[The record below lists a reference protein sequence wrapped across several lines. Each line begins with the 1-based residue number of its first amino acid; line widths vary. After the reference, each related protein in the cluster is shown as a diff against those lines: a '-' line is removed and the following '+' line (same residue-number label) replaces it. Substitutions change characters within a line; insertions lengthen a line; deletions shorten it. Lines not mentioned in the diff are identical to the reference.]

1 MNFALTNPFMWP
13 YVRRGAERLL
23 HDLAVYLTSLG
34 HRVCVY
40 AMAPREAREDRGG
53 VTYISIRQ
61 RWRPSLRQFNSCHDY
76 AYRLP
81 RYLARSGCDA
91 VFCLSYFDA
100 YAALQAKRSHGA
112 QFKVLHQSVGIPTRR
127 YFRAVPLDA
136 WFMRTVL
143 RHADELLVLSDF
155 ARETLRRDFGRE
167 ALVIPA
173 PIVASAFS
181 SADAPS
187 SSPANVRVLFVGD
200 VDEPRKGARLL
211 CRAFAR
217 IKREF
222 PDAVLVFAGRASDA
236 TRAELLAEPALRD
249 LSSSVQ
255 FLGVGEVEDLPALY
269 RSASVTVLPAVWEAF
284 GLVLVESLAAGTPV
298 VGARHGG
305 IPEIVRGPP
314 VGELFDPAPFGIQ
327 SDNVAGLAAAL
338 IGVISRGKTA
348 EVSAACHARARTYS
362 WASLGPRYER
372 TLVDAVHSSR
382 RETRA

>member
-34 HRVCVY
+34 HGVCVY
-40 AMAPREAREDRGG
+40 AMAPREAREDRDG
-53 VTYISIRQ
+53 VTYVSIRQ
-61 RWRPSLRQFNSCHDY
+61 RRCSSLRQFNSCHDY

-100 YAALQAKRSHGA
+100 YAALQARRRHGA
-112 QFKVLHQSVGIPTRR
+112 RFKVLHQSVGIPTRR

-143 RHADELLVLSDF
+143 RDADELLVLSEF

-167 ALVIPA
+167 ALVIPP

-181 SADAPS
+181 STAAPAP
-187 SSPANVRVLFVGD
+187 PAEVRVLFVGD

-217 IKREF
+217 IKRTF
-222 PDAVLVFAGRASDA
+222 PDAQLVFAGRVGNT
-236 TRAELLAEPALRD
+236 TRAALLADPALQG
-249 LSSSVQ
+249 LAGSVR
-255 FLGVGEVEDLPALY
+255 FLGVGEVADLPALY

-284 GLVLVESLAAGTPV
+284 GLVLAESLAAGTPV

-305 IPEIVRGPP
+305 IPEIVRGAP
-314 VGELFDPAPFGIQ
+314 VGALFDPTPFDTQ
-327 SDNVAGLAAAL
+327 SDNVAGLAAAV
-338 IGVISRGKTA
+338 IEVISRGKTA
-348 EVSAACHARARTYS
+348 EVYAACQARARTYS
-362 WASLGPRYER
+362 WTSLGPRYER
-372 TLVDAVHSSR
+372 ALVEAVHSSR
-382 RETRA
+382 REARA